1 VTTIQKLNTAISKEK
16 YLREMELLKDK
27 KVVFIFDEC
36 HRSQFGDTHKRI
48 VKFFTNKQM
57 FGFTGTPIFAEN
69 DSGGKTTKDLFDECL
84 HKYVITDAIK
94 DENVLRFSVEYV
106 GKYKQKE
113 GSKSNLDIKVEDIDT
128 KELLE
133 DKSRLTKIT
142 DYIIDNHSVKTHNKH
157 YTAMFCVSSIEMLT
171 KYYELFRERKNAGK
185 HDLRI
190 ATIFSY
196 GVNED
201 DV

>member
-1 VTTIQKLNTAISKEK
+1 
-16 YLREMELLKDK
+16 MELLKDK

-69 DSGGKTTKDLFDECL
+69 DSGGKTTKDLFSECL

-113 GSKSNLDIKVEDIDT
+113 GSKSNIDIS
-128 KELLE
+128 
-133 DKSRLTKIT
+133 DKRILFSRR
-142 DYIIDNHSVKTHNKH
+142 S
-157 YTAMFCVSSIEMLT
+157 
-171 KYYELFRERKNAGK
+171 
-185 HDLRI
+185 
-190 ATIFSY
+190 
-196 GVNED
+196 
-201 DV
+201 